1 MELVVTAFVSLDGVA
16 QAPGHPD
23 EDTDGGFRNGGWS
36 IPFFDPDAMG
46 TFIGDGMATTTA
58 LLFGRRTWQGMARAW
73 PERAGDPYADRM
85 NAVDKHVASR
95 TLAQEDLTWS
105 NSHLLP
111 ADDVLGAVR
120 RLREQDG
127 GDLRVWGSTQ
137 LVHALVGADLVDRY
151 ELMVEP
157 VLLGGGKR
165 LLPDD
170 GVVRPLQLVEART
183 AATGVQICTYRPVR
197 AG

>member
-1 MELVVTAFVSLDGVA
+1 VELVVTAFVSLDGVA
-16 QAPGHPD
+16 QSPGHPD
-23 EDTDGGFRNGGWS
+23 EDTEGGFRHGGWS
-36 IPFFDPDAMG
+36 VPFFDPDAMG
-46 TFIGDGMATTTA
+46 TFIGTGMETTSA

-120 RLREQDG
+120 RLREGDG
-127 GDLRVWGSTQ
+127 GDLRVWGSLQ

-157 VLLGGGKR
+157 VVLGGGKR

-170 GVVRPLQLVEART
+170 GVARTLELVAATT
-183 AATGVQICTYRPVR
+183 AATGVQICTYRSVR
-197 AG
+197 AA